1 MQREGNVKLYEV
13 RNKMGEITWFNM
25 GIFRTE
31 SSLKEAYE
39 ELTKLLDMWYYIPVS
54 DKSRI
59 FNTNLIELLELRN
72 MLELSRAV
80 ALCAL
85 NRRESRGGHWRED
98 YKERDDEKF
107 LKHSLVQYKNG
118 ELNLSYK
125 EVDTSI
131 YKPEER
137 KY

>member
-1 MQREGNVKLYEV
+1 
-13 RNKMGEITWFNM
+13 
-25 GIFRTE
+25 
-31 SSLKEAYE
+31 
-39 ELTKLLDMWYYIPVS
+39 
-54 DKSRI
+54 
-59 FNTNLIELLELRN
+59 
-72 MLELSRAV
+72 
-80 ALCAL
+80 
-85 NRRESRGGHWRED
+85 RESRGGHWRED
-98 YKERDDEKF
+98 YKERDDENF